1 MGIVQTEPPD
11 IFTTAGGT
19 MTRLATP
26 SRGSTELAV
35 WRVRIEPGTSGPLH
49 AIDREQVWVALNG
62 QLTAQMGEKTITVTP
77 GDTLVLPAS
86 VMRQVRNDGDAPF
99 EAMVSCRAGAH
110 AFLPDGKDL
119 GTPPWI
125 A

>member
-1 MGIVQTEPPD
+1 MGIVQTEPTD
-11 IFTTAGGT
+11 TFTTAGGT

-35 WRVRIEPGTSGPLH
+35 WRVRIELGMSGPLH
-49 AIDREQVWVALNG
+49 AIDREQVWVALG
-62 QLTAQMGEKTITVTP
+62 GTLTAQLGEETVTVAP

-86 VMRQVRNDGDAPF
+86 VMRQVRNDGDTPF
-99 EAMVSCRAGAH
+99 EALVSCPAGAH
-110 AFLPDGKDL
+110 AFLPDGKDV